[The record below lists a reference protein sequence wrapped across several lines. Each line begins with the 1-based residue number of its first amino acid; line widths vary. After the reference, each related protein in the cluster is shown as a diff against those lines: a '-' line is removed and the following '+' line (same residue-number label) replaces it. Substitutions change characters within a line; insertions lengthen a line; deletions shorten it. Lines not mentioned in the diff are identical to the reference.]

1 MGVPLLR
8 PRMAGTG
15 AAPARA
21 LPILHAAEVGG
32 GGGGEGRSGSSMS
45 KPNEDL
51 TAAKAHEALV
61 VAAQQALELLIGA
74 SALTAS
80 DVRTALRV
88 ALALAEQ
95 EASVLVFDAGEDGT
109 EDGPAVRADA
119 EAKEEE
125 TTT

>member
-1 MGVPLLR
+1 MELPLLR

-15 AAPARA
+15 AASARA

-32 GGGGEGRSGSSMS
+32 DAGGEGRSGASMS

-74 SALTAS
+74 SALTPR
-80 DVRTALRV
+80 DVRTALRA

-95 EASVLVFDAGEDGT
+95 EVSE
-109 EDGPAVRADA
+109 
-119 EAKEEE
+119 
-125 TTT
+125 

>member
-1 MGVPLLR
+1 MTDHTPTPWKLNNDSC
-8 PRMAGTG
+8 
-15 AAPARA
+15 
-21 LPILHAAEVGG
+21 
-32 GGGGEGRSGSSMS
+32 SGSFGGVYIFSTES
-45 KPNEDL
+45 WAGPRDHDFAN
-51 TAAKAHEALV
+51 AAYIVCAANAHDALV
-61 VAAQQALELLIGA
+61 AAARRALELLIGA

-119 EAKEEE
+119 EAKEE